1 MKRRN
6 FIGMLLLAITTG
18 RGHAQGKNYPSPKEC
33 VLVGASYTT
42 LRAAF
47 QAADAMDLLDTNN
60 GEFTIYAP
68 WNKAFDV
75 MPKELREKLF
85 KPENKAVLRLVLSHH
100 IVPQTNNPK
109 ERKNETFKTLADE
122 SVVIRREVNGLPT
135 IGGVP
140 IINPGQYC
148 TKGAFA
154 GLNGVMIPEKAK
166 KALGLP
172 ERTD

>member
-1 MKRRN
+1 MKRRP

-18 RGHAQGKNYPSPKEC
+18 RGHAQGINYPSPKEC
-33 VLVGASYTT
+33 VLGGKSFTS

-47 QAADAMDLLDTNN
+47 LAADAMDLLDTNN

-68 WNKAFDV
+68 GNKAFEA
-75 MPKELREKLF
+75 MPPELRQKLF
-85 KPENKAVLRLVLSHH
+85 KPENKAILRLVLSHH

-109 ERKNETFKTLADE
+109 ETKNETFKTLAGE

-135 IGGVP
+135 VGGVLM
-140 IINPGQYC
+140 NNHGQYC
-148 TKGAFA
+148 KKGLFA
-154 GLNGVMIPEKAK
+154 GLTGVLIPEKAK

>member
-1 MKRRN
+1 M
-6 FIGMLLLAITTG
+6 FLLAMTA
-18 RGHAQGKNYPSPKEC
+18 GHGQAQTRNMTSPKEA
-33 VLVGASYTT
+33 VLHGASYTT

-68 WNKAFDV
+68 WNKAFDA
-75 MPKELREKLF
+75 MPPELRQKLF
-85 KPENKAVLRLVLSHH
+85 KPENKSVLRLVLSYH

-154 GLNGVMIPEKAK
+154 GLGGVLIPEKAK